1 MIKLSDFIEY
11 TEEIF
16 AGVKNTV
23 GERVGSCYFLYEN
36 QTLSTYVKDCK
47 KKPNRSFTSAN
58 CSDFLNKCRYFIYPE
73 RRAEQYKADISV
85 KNFSERCVLMFFKRF
100 GINYSFLRITPEL
113 TDNKEFI
120 AEQKRCLEDLF
131 EQIIKNF
138 MIQSSYEEN
147 FFADMLKLYYC
158 RYRFDLYKVDMG
170 YLLGH
175 YDILMQ
181 SELNDY
187 LIYTTDAFHKLKFI
201 YSGSKA
207 VGLKEFISTVK
218 NQYTRQIKEL
228 NKTLNVLADVMKAK
242 KKENVEKYLN
252 KIFKEE
258 YFAWREDKNWKLKFI
273 HLYLHPNNGT
283 FSLSTIAA
291 YMLYF
296 NDYQTVVND
305 FMKLCSDM
313 AGMREEYA
321 KFPVTNLI
329 RFECMIYQFYFYIL
343 VAYQNAPESNE

>member
-1 MIKLSDFIEY
+1 
-11 TEEIF
+11 
-16 AGVKNTV
+16 
-23 GERVGSCYFLYEN
+23 
-36 QTLSTYVKDCK
+36 
-47 KKPNRSFTSAN
+47 
-58 CSDFLNKCRYFIYPE
+58 
-73 RRAEQYKADISV
+73 
-85 KNFSERCVLMFFKRF
+85 
-100 GINYSFLRITPEL
+100 
-113 TDNKEFI
+113 
-120 AEQKRCLEDLF
+120 
-131 EQIIKNF
+131 

-252 KIFKEE
+252 DIFQEP
-258 YFAWREDKNWKLKFI
+258 YSDWRADKDWKLKFI

-343 VAYQNAPESNE
+343 VAYQNAPESNA